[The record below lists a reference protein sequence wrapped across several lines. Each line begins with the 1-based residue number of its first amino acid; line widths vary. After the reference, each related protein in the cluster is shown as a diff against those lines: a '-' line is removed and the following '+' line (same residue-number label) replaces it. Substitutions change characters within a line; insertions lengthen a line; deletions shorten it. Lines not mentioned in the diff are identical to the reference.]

1 MLLTVIRQN
10 FIQIE
15 IIQFLYSETIKSFKL
30 TFQEIVLK
38 SYFYIIFHQNI
49 DTLSVRIYFSVC

>member
-1 MLLTVIRQN
+1 MLLTVIRLN